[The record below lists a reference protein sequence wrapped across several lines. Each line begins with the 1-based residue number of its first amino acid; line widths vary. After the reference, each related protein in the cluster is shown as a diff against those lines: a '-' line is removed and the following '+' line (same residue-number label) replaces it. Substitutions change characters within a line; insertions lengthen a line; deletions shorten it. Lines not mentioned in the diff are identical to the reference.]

1 MFVSDCSQPDPIVL
15 PHSAAH
21 SGTSVLTSATA
32 RPGLAVFVPA
42 FHHLGLPLPA
52 RSFVCFASSALASG
66 LGCIE
71 PSVLVPDSSHTE
83 PALSIRNFACTGP
96 AAPFFGLGRV
106 DLPLSVFDS
115 SSSGLLLFIRNL
127 FRAGPSLSAFG
138 LGSLDLSSLV
148 LDLTH
153 LESSTLLRSFVRPG
167 LPILPVDFVATGSS
181 MPLRQPSRTGLVV
194 PVSGTARLGSSV
206 LLFDAARVR
215 TLSIYFRCDRIW
227 PTSTD
232 EKLSSLISDGS
243 DSTYLKI
250 SSSQLDVY
258 AGTQRGI
265 TVTANGGTLHGA
277 WSAEA
282 SITTSDRRLKRNIQP
297 LYQTIATRARDRWES
312 DSGAQPAADK
322 LSEGEQVKWLLRELR
337 PVSFQLKRGPEAKY
351 LKFGFIAQELEAVF
365 PNLVR
370 TVGDNTKAVA
380 SQDLIAVLTLAFQN
394 LQKEHDEYKKTV
406 LDQQRELETL
416 KRRLDRL
423 EAVGA

>member
-42 FHHLGLPLPA
+42 FHHPGLPLPA

-115 SSSGLLLFIRNL
+115 SSSGLLLFIRNP

-194 PVSGTARLGSSV
+194 PV
-206 LLFDAARVR
+206 
-215 TLSIYFRCDRIW
+215 
-227 PTSTD
+227 
-232 EKLSSLISDGS
+232 SSLISDGS

-312 DSGAQPAADK
+312 DSGVQPAADK

-406 LDQQRELETL
+406 LDQQRDLEAL

-423 EAVGA
+423 EAVGGRASAA

>member
-1 MFVSDCSQPDPIVL
+1 M
-15 PHSAAH
+15 
-21 SGTSVLTSATA
+21 
-32 RPGLAVFVPA
+32 
-42 FHHLGLPLPA
+42 
-52 RSFVCFASSALASG
+52 
-66 LGCIE
+66 
-71 PSVLVPDSSHTE
+71 
-83 PALSIRNFACTGP
+83 SI
-96 AAPFFGLGRV
+96 
-106 DLPLSVFDS
+106 FDAI
-115 SSSGLLLFIRNL
+115 GF
-127 FRAGPSLSAFG
+127 
-138 LGSLDLSSLV
+138 
-148 LDLTH
+148 
-153 LESSTLLRSFVRPG
+153 
-167 LPILPVDFVATGSS
+167 GSS
-181 MPLRQPSRTGLVV
+181 
-194 PVSGTARLGSSV
+194 VSVRSCARLGSAVSIFSV
-206 LLFDAARVR
+206 MRLGSALSVVDLTQMGSAMSVR
-215 TLSIYFRCDRIW
+215 SRFRLGSTLSIFSSVRFGSALSVLDFVNLG
-227 PTSTD
+227 ST
-232 EKLSSLISDGS
+232 LSVGTIRSSLISDGS

-394 LQKEHDEYKKTV
+394 LQKEHDDYKKTV
-406 LDQQRELETL
+406 LDQQRELESL

>member
-1 MFVSDCSQPDPIVL
+1 MLDFVN
-15 PHSAAH
+15 
-21 SGTSVLTSATA
+21 
-32 RPGLAVFVPA
+32 
-42 FHHLGLPLPA
+42 LG
-52 RSFVCFASSALASG
+52 S
-66 LGCIE
+66 
-71 PSVLVPDSSHTE
+71 T
-83 PALSIRNFACTGP
+83 
-96 AAPFFGLGRV
+96 
-106 DLPLSVFDS
+106 LSV
-115 SSSGLLLFIRNL
+115 GTIR
-127 FRAGPSLSAFG
+127 
-138 LGSLDLSSLV
+138 
-148 LDLTH
+148 
-153 LESSTLLRSFVRPG
+153 
-167 LPILPVDFVATGSS
+167 
-181 MPLRQPSRTGLVV
+181 
-194 PVSGTARLGSSV
+194 
-206 LLFDAARVR
+206 
-215 TLSIYFRCDRIW
+215 
-227 PTSTD
+227 
-232 EKLSSLISDGS
+232 SSLISDGP

-394 LQKEHDEYKKTV
+394 LQKEHDDYKKTV
-406 LDQQRELETL
+406 LDQQRELESL